1 MKKSIKYLFT
11 TLLVAAFTFLFSENG
26 FPQTDQKE
34 SKLITTASGTT
45 PAYVSGITSGRA
57 KSLIGGVL
65 GLICIIV
72 GWRSRIHSAS
82 GIEKSRTGATL
93 AFILGFIGILLSIVH
108 LSTSAGAVFGSGSG
122 KAGAIVA
129 IVLSLIGITLAG
141 LALRNERRKNGTY

>member
-1 MKKSIKYLFT
+1 MKKFIKYLFSIF
-11 TLLVAAFTFLFSENG
+11 LIGGFTFVFFENA

-34 SKLITTASGTT
+34 KTVMASDTT

-65 GLICIIV
+65 GLVCIIV
-72 GWRSRIHSAS
+72 GWRAKNRSAS
-82 GIEKSRTGATL
+82 GAEKPRTEATL
-93 AFILGFIGILLSIVH
+93 AIILGLIGILLSIVH

-141 LALRNERRKNGTY
+141 LALRNERRINGNY